1 MVSLKTRPVRALM
14 ATEFSPGATGNGLAE
29 ALRRIGWDVAEV
41 NHRDY
46 ALVGKSLAERIG
58 ARAMHRLLS
67 ASYNAQILALAEQVN
82 AQVMVAVKGSFITSE
97 TLAKL
102 RAAGVRC
109 VNYYPDF
116 HFDHPGITPAA
127 LAQYDL
133 IATTKRFQVDYLT
146 AAHGA
151 ERTAF
156 VQHAYNADVHRRHYS
171 GDIPYRWDISMIG
184 NPSPQKAQY
193 MIAVAQ
199 AFPDCRIAV
208 IGNGWAKY
216 AAGTA
221 LAPYVV
227 GHPLI
232 GDFFARAIEESR
244 INIAVHMGPRTP
256 GGWEDAVSTRT
267 FEIPAAGG
275 FMLHIDNEEVR
286 TLYEPGREID
296 VFTTP
301 ESLCERIG
309 YYLDN
314 EDRRLEI
321 ARAGT
326 ARCTPA
332 YSLDARATALAA
344 CLAERGI
351 VAPEHWGEVPVPPG
365 SCSGSGAHTV
375 DGGKLPC

>member
-1 MVSLKTRPVRALM
+1 M
-14 ATEFSPGATGNGLAE
+14 ATEFSPGATGDGLGE

-41 NHRDY
+41 DHRHY
-46 ALVGKSLAERIG
+46 ALKGKTLAERIG
-58 ARAMHRLLS
+58 ARAMHGFLT

-82 AQVMVAVKGSFITSE
+82 AQVMVAVKGNFISVE

-102 RAAGVRC
+102 GAAGVRC

-116 HFDHPGITPAA
+116 RFDHPGITPAA

-133 IATTKRFQVDYLT
+133 IATTKSFQVDYLT

-151 ERTAF
+151 QRTAF
-156 VQHAYNADVHRRHYS
+156 VPHAYNADVHRRYYS
-171 GDIPYRWDISMIG
+171 GDIPYRWDVSMIG
-184 NPSPQKAQY
+184 NPSPQKARY
-193 MIAVAQ
+193 MIAVAE
-199 AFPDCRIAV
+199 AFPDRRIAA
-208 IGNGWAKY
+208 IGSEWAKY

-227 GHPLI
+227 GHPLM

-244 INIAVHMGPRTP
+244 INIAVHMGPRSP

-275 FMLHIDNEEVR
+275 FMLHIDNAEVR
-286 TLYEPGREID
+286 TLYDPGREID

-314 EDRRLEI
+314 EDRRLEV

-326 ARCTPA
+326 ARCIPA
-332 YSLDARATALAA
+332 YSLDARATELAA

-351 VAPEHWGEVPVPPG
+351 VAPEHWGDVPVSLG
-365 SCSGSGAHTV
+365 SDS
-375 DGGKLPC
+375 GKLPC

>member
-1 MVSLKTRPVRALM
+1 M
-14 ATEFSPGATGNGLAE
+14 ATEFAPGSTGQGLA
-29 ALRRIGWDVAEV
+29 ASLRRVAWDVAEV
-41 NHRDY
+41 DLRHYFMRSSRVD
-46 ALVGKSLAERIG
+46 LRLA
-58 ARAMHRLLS
+58 ARAMNGLS
-67 ASYNAQILALAEQVN
+67 AASYNADILALAKQVN
-82 AQVMVAVKGSFITSE
+82 AQVMVTVKGSFITSE

-133 IATTKRFQVDYLT
+133 IATTKSFQVDYLT

-156 VQHAYNADVHRRHYS
+156 LHHAYNAEVHHRHYS

-184 NPSPQKAQY
+184 NPSPQKARY

-208 IGNGWAKY
+208 VGNGWAKY

-221 LAPYVV
+221 LAPHVV
-227 GHPLI
+227 GYPLV

-244 INIAVHMGPRTP
+244 INIAVHMGPRSP

-267 FEIPAAGG
+267 FQIPAAGG

-309 YYLDN
+309 YYLNN

-351 VAPEHWGEVPVPPG
+351 VAPEHWGEMQVPPG
-365 SCSGSGAHTV
+365 FAAGAGARTV